1 MRRLKSGSYT
11 LDGQT
16 SMGGPAKL
24 TIGKGEQ
31 ITEAQFKALPEADQ
45 SLFSRV
51 GTPKAKAKG
60 KTAASTADKAT
71 QDA

>member
-16 SMGGPAKL
+16 SMNGPSKL

-31 ITEAQFKALPEADQ
+31 ITEAQFKALPEADHA
-45 SLFSRV
+45 LFSRV
-51 GTPKAKAKG
+51 GTAKAKG
-60 KTAASTADKAT
+60 KTTDSTADKAT

>member
-11 LDGQT
+11 LEGHT

-24 TIGKGEQ
+24 IIGKGEQ
-31 ITEAQFKALPEADQ
+31 ITEAQFKDLPAADQ
-45 SLFSRV
+45 ALFSRV
-51 GTPKAKAKG
+51 GTATKG